1 MEKESGRTFR
11 VELGRMEKDPT
22 AEQSQDPL
30 TSQEVKDATPAK
42 NGVTKDF
49 SNVTIDPPAH
59 DMIWV
64 RYYAN

>member
-1 MEKESGRTFR
+1 
-11 VELGRMEKDPT
+11 MEKDPT